1 MVMRADGCSQRA
13 VARCLGRSPSTISRE
28 LARNAS
34 CCKLVGNT
42 MAANAVFFWDLGA
55 NEGRQ
60 PLCKGILQAYETA
73 SHAWVSRVQAEVAMW
88 SDFTTKLAA
97 TRSAPEA
104 LDACS
109 KCVPRQMQMAAEDG
123 RRLFAEGQK
132 ITQRINRSLT
142 SEWPAGS
149 T

>member
-1 MVMRADGCSQRA
+1 MVSKNGTDSADKLWQTPFFGFGHERREA
-13 VARCLGRSPSTISRE
+13 VTALQRE
-28 LARNAS
+28 L
-34 CCKLVGNT
+34 
-42 MAANAVFFWDLGA
+42 
-55 NEGRQ
+55 
-60 PLCKGILQAYETA
+60 LQAYETA
-73 SHAWVSRVQAEVAMW
+73 SHAWVARVQAEVAMW

-109 KCVPRQMQMAAEDG
+109 KCVSQQMQMAAEDG

-132 ITQRINRSLT
+132 ITQQINRSLT
-142 SEWPAGS
+142 SGWPAGS

>member
-1 MVMRADGCSQRA
+1 MAAASARLPAALVAVRPPLAGSWRATHRA
-13 VARCLGRSPSTISRE
+13 VSWSATRWPRMPF
-28 LARNAS
+28 
-34 CCKLVGNT
+34 
-42 MAANAVFFWDLGA
+42 FFWQLGA

-132 ITQRINRSLT
+132 ITQRI
-142 SEWPAGS
+142 
-149 T
+149 